1 MPNPDPLGEA
11 VRRRDFVKA
20 VAGSAAFWPL
30 GTRAQ
35 TGKLP
40 TIGFLGTVT
49 PSTWPYEAF
58 DRRLREL
65 GWIEGK
71 TVRIDYRWAGGNVE
85 RISAYAAEFVQAKVS
100 VIVTGGN
107 GVAAVKQAT
116 STIPIV
122 FAMAVDPVGSG
133 FVESLSHPRGNVT
146 GLSLQG
152 PDVASKRLELLR
164 EVTPNRHRL
173 GILVNVTYPATEK
186 ELAQVQTAA
195 EALGFNTVVL
205 SVRRT
210 EDIAPALDSIGD
222 RADTLYVISEALIH
236 SNLPVICALALGA
249 RLPMIYGSVD
259 AARAGAL
266 LSYGPSMSDLLGRAA
281 DMTNMIL
288 HGKKPADIPVEQP
301 TKFELVINL
310 KTAKALGLT
319 IPHNLLV
326 LADEVIE

>member
-1 MPNPDPLGEA
+1 M
-11 VRRRDFVKA
+11 RRRNFVKA
-20 VAGSAAFWPL
+20 IAGSVALWPL
-30 GTRAQ
+30 AIRAQQ

-58 DRRLREL
+58 DQRLREL
-65 GWIEGK
+65 GWIDGK
-71 TVRIDYRWAGGNVE
+71 TIRIDYRWAAGNAE
-85 RISAYAAEFVQAKVS
+85 RISTYAAEFAHANVA

-133 FVESLSHPRGNVT
+133 FVDSLSHPGGNVT

-152 PDVASKRLELLR
+152 PDLAGKRLELLR
-164 EVTPNRHRL
+164 KVAPNRHRL
-173 GILVNVTYPATEK
+173 GVLVNVTYPAAKK

-195 EALGFNTVVL
+195 EALGFKTAVL
-205 SVRRT
+205 SIRRT
-210 EDIAPALDSIGD
+210 EDIAPAFDKVGD
-222 RADTLYVISEALIH
+222 RADTLYVIAEALVH
-236 SNLPVICALALGA
+236 SHLAAISALALGA
-249 RLPMIYGSVD
+249 HLPTIYGDAD

-266 LSYGPSMSDLLGRAA
+266 LSYGPSMPDMLRRTA
-281 DMTNMIL
+281 DMTDMIL

-301 TKFELVINL
+301 TKFEFMINL

-319 IPHNLLV
+319 VPPTLLA